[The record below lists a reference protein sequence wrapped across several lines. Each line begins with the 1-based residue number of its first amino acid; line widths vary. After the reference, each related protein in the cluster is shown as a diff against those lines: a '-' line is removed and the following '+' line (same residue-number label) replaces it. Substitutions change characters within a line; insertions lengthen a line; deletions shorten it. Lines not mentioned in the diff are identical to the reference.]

1 MRIRAKMNTSDNM
14 TDPLL
19 IKQQFSYDLQRLI
32 ENYVKET
39 GIRITKIDV
48 EWEPVFYKEDKDTV
62 KNIYID
68 CKFRI

>member
-48 EWEPVFYKEDKDTV
+48 EWEPVFYKEDWLG
-62 KNIYID
+62 
-68 CKFRI
+68 

>member
-1 MRIRAKMNTSDNM
+1 M

-48 EWEPVFYKEDKDTV
+48 EWAPVFYKEDEDIV

>member
-1 MRIRAKMNTSDNM
+1 M

-19 IKQQFSYDLQRLI
+19 IKQEFSYDLQKLI

-48 EWEPVFYKEDKDTV
+48 AWEPLIYKTDKDLV
-62 KNIYID
+62 KEIYID
-68 CKFRI
+68 CKFRII

>member
-1 MRIRAKMNTSDNM
+1 M

-19 IKQQFSYDLQRLI
+19 IKQEFSYDLQRLI

-48 EWEPVFYKEDKDTV
+48 AWEPLIYKTDKDLV
-62 KNIYID
+62 KEIYID
-68 CKFRI
+68 CKFRII

>member
-1 MRIRAKMNTSDNM
+1 M

-19 IKQQFSYDLQRLI
+19 IKQEFSYDLQKLI

-48 EWEPVFYKEDKDTV
+48 AWEPLIYKTRIL
-62 KNIYID
+62 KNKCCYLL
-68 CKFRI
+68 

>member
-48 EWEPVFYKEDKDTV
+48 EWEPVFYKENKDIV